1 MDRCHPPGH
10 HSQVRWKHL
19 VFITCIES
27 SGVGSVAMK
36 VGILGAGA
44 MAVALGRIWRRE
56 GHEVMLAFS
65 REATKLQR
73 AADEIDATTGGA
85 ADATAFADVLV
96 LATGWPG
103 AVPALQAA
111 GSLRGKVLW
120 SIVTPM
126 KSDFSALEIGTT
138 TSGSEQIASVAREAR
153 VVACWPPFAEMIASG
168 STRFDGRQQ
177 SLLMCG
183 DEPQAKQ
190 AIAPLI
196 EPLDGDVID
205 AGPLRAA
212 RFIEP
217 TMMLLI
223 HLAYGQH
230 KGPLGMQLLRRQ
242 ELSK

>member
-1 MDRCHPPGH
+1 
-10 HSQVRWKHL
+10 
-19 VFITCIES
+19 
-27 SGVGSVAMK
+27 MK
-36 VGILGAGA
+36 IGILGSGN
-44 MAVALGRIWRRE
+44 MAVALGRIWRGL
-56 GHEVMLAFS
+56 GHDVMLAFS
-65 REATKLQR
+65 REAAKLR
-73 AADEIDATTGGA
+73 LAAEQIDAMTGSA
-85 ADATAFADVLV
+85 ADAAAFGEVLV

-103 AVPALQAA
+103 AIPALQAA

-126 KSDFSALEIGTT
+126 KSDLSGLEIGTT

-153 VVACWPPFAEMIASG
+153 VVACWPPFAEMLASG

-196 EPLDGDVID
+196 ETLDVEVID

-223 HLAYGQH
+223 YLAYGRQI
-230 KGPLGMQLLRRQ
+230 GPAGMQLLRR
-242 ELSK
+242 

>member
-1 MDRCHPPGH
+1 
-10 HSQVRWKHL
+10 
-19 VFITCIES
+19 
-27 SGVGSVAMK
+27 MK
-36 VGILGAGA
+36 VGILGAGS
-44 MAVALGRIWRRE
+44 MAVALGRIWRGL
-56 GHEVMLAFS
+56 GHDVMLAFS
-65 REATKLQR
+65 REATKLRR
-73 AADEIDATTGGA
+73 AAEQIDAMTGSA
-85 ADATAFADVLV
+85 ADAAAFGEVLV

-103 AVPALQAA
+103 AIPALQAA

-126 KSDFSALEIGTT
+126 KSDLSGLEVGTT

-153 VVACWPPFAEMIASG
+153 VVACWPPFAEMLASG

-196 EPLDGDVID
+196 EPLDVEVID

-217 TMMLLI
+217 MMMLLVY
-223 HLAYGQH
+223 LAYGRQI
-230 KGPLGMQLLRRQ
+230 GPAGMQLLRR
-242 ELSK
+242 

>member
-1 MDRCHPPGH
+1 
-10 HSQVRWKHL
+10 
-19 VFITCIES
+19 
-27 SGVGSVAMK
+27 MK
-36 VGILGAGA
+36 IGILGSGN
-44 MAVALGRIWRRE
+44 MAVALGRIWRGL
-56 GHEVMLAFS
+56 GHDVMLAFS
-65 REATKLQR
+65 REPAKLRR
-73 AADEIDATTGGA
+73 AAEQIDAMTGSA
-85 ADATAFADVLV
+85 ADAAAFGEVLV

-103 AVPALQAA
+103 AIPALQAA

-126 KSDFSALEIGTT
+126 KSDLSGLEIGTT
-138 TSGSEQIASVAREAR
+138 TSGSEHIASVAREAR
-153 VVACWPPFAEMIASG
+153 VVACWPPFAEMLTSG

-196 EPLDGDVID
+196 EPLDVEVID

-223 HLAYGQH
+223 YLAYGRQI
-230 KGPLGMQLLRRQ
+230 GPAGMQLLRR
-242 ELSK
+242 